1 MKRLIIL
8 FLVHFFIIFINSLY
22 GFWSQ
27 VSSNNKV
34 SEEKKP
40 IPVLDPLKA
49 VFSSSAIRPYLVISG
64 IETGYGFYGKN
75 VATNKY
81 LVIEIYD
88 KDSNRIKSIDY
99 AQAFNTSN
107 GLSRFETLPSKLYNF
122 LTETEDL
129 KKVKKKDDTAA
140 LQKMISAREQYVEKS
155 LKYIARSVVSSDLS
169 KRIGLTPAEQNEI
182 TFFKIKLI
190 TIIPPENIFSKN
202 SKEPSI
208 FVLKEYIYTN
218 T

>member
-1 MKRLIIL
+1 MKRLTIL
-8 FLVHFFIIFINSLY
+8 FLIHFFIIFVNSIY

-27 VSSNNKV
+27 ISSNNKV
-34 SEEKKP
+34 SEEKKMVS
-40 IPVLDPLKA
+40 VLHPLKA
-49 VFSSSAIRPYLVISG
+49 LFSSSAIRPYLVISG

-81 LVIEIYD
+81 LIIEIYN
-88 KDSNRIKSIDY
+88 KDSNRIKTIDY

-122 LTETEDL
+122 LTETQDL
-129 KKVKKKDDTAA
+129 KNGEKKGDTVA

-155 LKYIARSVVSSDLS
+155 LKYIARSVVNEEIS
-169 KRIGLTPAEQNEI
+169 KRINLSPKEQTEI
-182 TFFKIKLI
+182 NFFKIKLI
-190 TIIPPENIFSKN
+190 TIVPPENIFKN
-202 SKEPSI
+202 NNKEQSI
-208 FVLKEYIYTN
+208 FILKEYIYTN